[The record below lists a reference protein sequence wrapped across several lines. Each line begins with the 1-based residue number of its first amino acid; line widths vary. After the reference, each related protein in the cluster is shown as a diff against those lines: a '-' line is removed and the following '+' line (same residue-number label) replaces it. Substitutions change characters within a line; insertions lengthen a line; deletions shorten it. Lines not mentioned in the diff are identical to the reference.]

1 MKELVAI
8 ASKVIGSNHISQ
20 ICTLPLPPPPAPPP
34 PPPPPPPPAPAQRQA
49 EERTGVEDVLIREFV
64 CLSVCLSLIY

>member
-8 ASKVIGSNHISQ
+8 ASKVIGANHIYQ
-20 ICTLPLPPPPAPPP
+20 IRTLPLPPLPAPP

-49 EERTGVEDVLIREFV
+49 EERTGVEDVLIRKFV